1 MKTPI
6 DKERSQQKQRKLMIR
21 IGAVAYVILL
31 YIFFHYTY
39 VKEHYQVYSGKK
51 VSVDELISETMLSLI
66 DPTQMTITGN
76 SILIV
81 FVATIL
87 LAGALFMMKSNQ
99 EYKQHDNPDT
109 VKGEARLMNTEDLN
123 EYNKKY
129 SAPFNQLRN
138 DGPENMIIS
147 KDIRLAIDNKH
158 TRRNC
163 NTLVIGGSGAGKSR
177 FFASPNI
184 LQYNCNFVI
193 TDPSSE
199 LLRDYGKALEDNG
212 YEIKV
217 FNLTDAYK
225 SNHYNPFHY
234 IQSEKDVFTL
244 VDTFMKNTTPPD
256 ASKGDPFWEKSET
269 LLLNAL
275 ILYLWHTFP
284 EEDQTFSHVVELVNM
299 ATVDENN
306 PNAKSPL
313 DIAFEE
319 LEAIDPGNLAVEQ
332 YKLFKIGAGKTLKSI
347 LISVGVRL
355 AKFKL
360 SDIQYL
366 TSKDDFHFESFA
378 DSRQAIFIV
387 IPSADTTFNFIV
399 SMLYT
404 QLFTTLYTYAETT
417 AGFGWCAR
425 TNHYSVLKTIQA
437 DSYKDSDRAKKEML
451 EFVNEV
457 KQGVVTEY
465 DEKKK
470 LYYVYTQKS
479 HQLVGWR
486 GSKELL
492 NQFLEELKG
501 IRADGCDPTKPRC
514 PNHVRLILDEFAN
527 IGQLPDFDPRLATM
541 RKYGISGSII
551 LQALSQ
557 LKDLYKDKWN
567 TIVANCDTKLFLGC
581 DDSET
586 IEWMLKMLGK
596 KTVTVENRSV
606 NSKDKSGSTSYNK
619 DGQELMT
626 IDKIA
631 MMQDDECLVRIR
643 GVHPYY
649 GKKYEL
655 TEHPNYKY
663 AQSVAGQF
671 EIPVSEDITN
681 RKSGPLWKRR
691 IEESKKRIADRNKN
705 EKKEEL
711 PAQKS
716 SNVPSDKKEKSVPL
730 AKSKNGNKT
739 EKAKNIPKKLG
750 SLMKDVKN
758 IRRKENAVAVK
769 NSVQENEE
777 KLKELEESQIE
788 CLLNAFGV
796 DENTPDEKIKENVET
811 VLEMG
816 NLSFDNIHYEMTN

>member
-1 MKTPI
+1 MKAPI
-6 DKERSQQKQRKLMIR
+6 DRERSQQKQKKIMIR
-21 IGAVAYVILL
+21 IGAVVYVILL
-31 YIFFHYTY
+31 YIFFHYNY
-39 VKEHYQVYSGKK
+39 VKEHYKVYSGKK
-51 VSVDELISETMLSLI
+51 ISMDEIISETLLSLI
-66 DPTQMTITGN
+66 DPFKMSITGN
-76 SILIV
+76 AILIV

-87 LAGALFMMKSNQ
+87 IAGVYFMTKSNKDFQ
-99 EYKQHDNPDT
+99 KHDNPDT

-123 EYNKKY
+123 EYNKVF
-129 SAPFNQLRN
+129 SAPFKQIRN

-147 KDIRLAIDNKH
+147 KDIRLAINNKQ

-184 LQYNCNFVI
+184 LQYNSNFVI

-275 ILYLWHTFP
+275 ILYLWHSFP
-284 EEDQTFSHVVELVNM
+284 EQDQTFSHVVELLNM

-313 DIAFEE
+313 DLAFEE
-319 LEAIDPGNLAVEQ
+319 LEAIDEGNLAVEQ

-425 TNHYSVLKTIQA
+425 TNHYSVMKTIQA
-437 DSYKDSDRAKKEML
+437 TSYSDGERAKKEML
-451 EFVNEV
+451 EFVKEV

-465 DEKKK
+465 DEKKR
-470 LYYVYTQKS
+470 LYYVYTKES

-501 IRADGCDPTKPRC
+501 IRAEGCDPTKPRC

-541 RKYGISGSII
+541 RKYEISCSII

-581 DDSET
+581 DDTET

-596 KTVTVENRSV
+596 KTVTVQNVSI

-619 DGQELMT
+619 DAQDLMT

-643 GVHPYY
+643 GVRPYY

-655 TEHPNYKY
+655 EDHPNYEY

-671 EIPVSEDITN
+671 EIPVSEDVAS

-691 IEESKKRIADRNKN
+691 IEESKKRIADKNKS
-705 EKKEEL
+705 EKKENAPVQNSPRRNTDKDVHLDKPQNDKES
-711 PAQKS
+711 KRTK
-716 SNVPSDKKEKSVPL
+716 NVQRKGRFM
-730 AKSKNGNKT
+730 GN
-739 EKAKNIPKKLG
+739 
-750 SLMKDVKN
+750 VKN
-758 IRRKENAVAVK
+758 IRRKENAIAVK

-777 KLKELEESQIE
+777 KLKELEQTQIE
-788 CLLNAFGV
+788 CLMNAFGI